1 MRNEPEMNK
10 SGSEETNEDGITAI
24 QIRGSGVSAWGGG
37 SGYGEKWRNL
47 RNAVLVAP
55 TELTEEFN
63 LGSDLMKLANILPI
77 YYPFTDFKS
86 LKLKC

>member
-24 QIRGSGVSAWGGG
+24 QIRGSTVSAWGGG
-37 SGYGEKWRNL
+37 SGYGEKWINL

-63 LGSDLMKLANILPI
+63 MGSDLTSLANILPI
-77 YYPFTDFKS
+77 YYPFYRF
-86 LKLKC
+86 